1 MGSDTRQGIDMAV
14 SIINGLIS
22 GDMVGAAAGALAPK
36 IATIIKQQTE
46 GNTLANTVSHAIL
59 GAVVAEL
66 QGNSALVGGLGAV
79 ASERGAEVI
88 AGILYPDK
96 DIKNLSQEEKQQIS
110 ALSQLATGLA
120 IAAAGGDIQDIN
132 TGVAAGKNAVENNL
146 LSNKRGVEKLDKESK
161 KLYEKIKDIV
171 GYDEVDKL
179 QQQYNDCKTEECK
192 ANVYNQYMQKEQE
205 AGQRLVDLYKA
216 GKLSEDEYYQL
227 VTWYSDTMLE
237 GIKQSQ
243 IDNSR
248 NHSFGDWDINDA
260 SAWDWTVSNII
271 NNPYLNEMRS
281 LILLD
286 KWRSEGLSESEIQE
300 RFIKNGILDSFG
312 SGPEVNK
319 IIHQVRNG
327 GLSLEDGLKL
337 ASAAAF
343 NKVINDAGKGKVP
356 GIDYKLPT
364 GQSVGEFEKSL
375 ARLPPGERV
384 ALIKK
389 TINSFVKDNGWTK
402 DTKLSKMN
410 NRDVYKGKDGYLYAV
425 DSQHGRFEKINPK
438 NGQHLGEYN
447 LGGGFIEGSIDKS
460 GGHNLKVK

>member
-1 MGSDTRQGIDMAV
+1 
-14 SIINGLIS
+14 
-22 GDMVGAAAGALAPK
+22 
-36 IATIIKQQTE
+36 
-46 GNTLANTVSHAIL
+46 
-59 GAVVAEL
+59 
-66 QGNSALVGGLGAV
+66 
-79 ASERGAEVI
+79 
-88 AGILYPDK
+88 
-96 DIKNLSQEEKQQIS
+96 QEERQQSS

-271 NNPYLNEMRS
+271 NNPYLNE
-281 LILLD
+281 
-286 KWRSEGLSESEIQE
+286 
-300 RFIKNGILDSFG
+300 
-312 SGPEVNK
+312 
-319 IIHQVRNG
+319 
-327 GLSLEDGLKL
+327 
-337 ASAAAF
+337 
-343 NKVINDAGKGKVP
+343 
-356 GIDYKLPT
+356 
-364 GQSVGEFEKSL
+364 
-375 ARLPPGERV
+375 
-384 ALIKK
+384 
-389 TINSFVKDNGWTK
+389 
-402 DTKLSKMN
+402 
-410 NRDVYKGKDGYLYAV
+410 
-425 DSQHGRFEKINPK
+425 
-438 NGQHLGEYN
+438 
-447 LGGGFIEGSIDKS
+447 
-460 GGHNLKVK
+460 